1 MVTLRRIG
9 RRDISC
15 VGGSPAAVGA
25 SRTGENRISAVWVDP
40 LLLQLRLVL
49 HGSHLEPWTQSQEW
63 PLGWFAVRLVH
74 HMHAGPMQR
83 GNPGMGYPRYG
94 VLQMPMLERAP
105 ASKSDDAMPAWLQ
118 HPISCSTRHYAT
130 HPTPCHA
137 SQHHPP
143 GTILGGG
150 LKPLPQTVC
159 AQPCTLYCLRMRK
172 TTCPIIVRYQQRL
185 K

>member
-1 MVTLRRIG
+1 M
-9 RRDISC
+9 
-15 VGGSPAAVGA
+15 
-25 SRTGENRISAVWVDP
+25 
-40 LLLQLRLVL
+40 LLQLRLVL

-130 HPTPCHA
+130 HPTPMSRIPTPPSRYNIGRRPEAPTANRMCSAVHA
-137 SQHHPP
+137 LLLAHEENHVSYYCEIPAEVEIKRHSSSRST
-143 GTILGGG
+143 GRGGPVAVNRSCQSWCDG
-150 LKPLPQTVC
+150 ITVVRGD
-159 AQPCTLYCLRMRK
+159 LR
-172 TTCPIIVRYQQRL
+172 
-185 K
+185 